1 MRIRPLAERLAARGD
16 EVALMLRDLS
26 RAATIFAGLQV
37 RYLQAPFK
45 HNRSADRID
54 SPSTLAHVLYNTGF
68 ANEAE
73 LRGLAGAWRSVYE
86 LFQPDLIV
94 FDHSPTAMLAARG
107 RRSKLAV
114 IGNGFCCAADLDHM
128 PDWRPWMKKDP
139 QKLHC
144 DEQQVVQNANQV
156 LQSHGQPPLAR
167 LAELYTQVEATLLT
181 TFQELDAMPQRPA
194 AEYWGEWTTPFGKPP
209 QWPEGDGKR
218 IFAYVKPFKSLPLV
232 LSELVRRRLPAI
244 VYAGSLDGRLV
255 QQFGAPTLRFESEPV
270 DVSAAAQQCE
280 LAILNAT
287 HGTTLSML
295 LHGTP
300 LLMFPLNLEQ
310 RITAEN
316 VVRLGAGLSFDGA
329 TCQEAASP
337 LDALLT
343 IPKFTRAAQKFAQE
357 YAGFDSSKQLERATA
372 RLAALLPTGQTI
384 ET

>member
-1 MRIRPLAERLAARGD
+1 M
-16 EVALMLRDLS
+16 
-26 RAATIFAGLQV
+26 
-37 RYLQAPFK
+37 
-45 HNRSADRID
+45 
-54 SPSTLAHVLYNTGF
+54 
-68 ANEAE
+68 
-73 LRGLAGAWRSVYE
+73 
-86 LFQPDLIV
+86 
-94 FDHSPTAMLAARG
+94 
-107 RRSKLAV
+107 KLAV

-156 LQSHGQPPLAR
+156 LQSHRQPPLAR

-244 VYAGSLDGRLV
+244 VYAGSLDWRLV
-255 QQFGAPTLRFESEPV
+255 QQFRAPTLRFESEPV
-270 DVSAAAQQCE
+270 DVSAAAQQCD

-357 YAGFDSSKQLERATA
+357 YAGLDSSKQLERATA